1 MNDFVGEFAALGTS
15 ICFAFGSTLFT
26 LSGREIGSPLVNRA
40 RLLMALVFIIIL
52 HWITLGSLAP
62 IDAETSNWFWLG
74 LSGLIGFVLGDALL
88 FQAFVMIGPRLS
100 MLMMALSPVFSVIL
114 AWIFLSEE
122 LSLQELLGIALAVG
136 GVIWVV
142 AGDRLSIPDKPGR
155 YYLIGILFG
164 LGGAMGQAGGLVTSK
179 IGLGDDFPALS
190 GTFIRLLIATII
202 IWTFTTFRG
211 LTISSF
217 KTLAAHPRAVRFMTG
232 AVISGPVLGVWLSL
246 IAVQNAAVGIASTL
260 SSLTPIFLLPVG
272 FLVFGEKIGFRAV
285 IGTLLA
291 IVGTALLFI

>member
-1 MNDFVGEFAALGTS
+1 LNDYIGEFAALGTS

-40 RLLMALVFIIIL
+40 RLLMALTFIVII
-52 HWITLGSLAP
+52 HWLALGSLAP
-62 IDAETSNWFWLG
+62 IHAELSHWFWLG

-114 AWIFLSEE
+114 AWVFLGEQ
-122 LSLQELLGIALAVG
+122 LSLQELSGIALAVG

-155 YYLIGILFG
+155 YYFIGILFG
-164 LGGAMGQAGGLVTSK
+164 LGGALGQAGGLVTAK
-179 IGLGDDFPALS
+179 LGLEDDFSALS
-190 GTFIRLLIATII
+190 GIFIRLLVATII
-202 IWTFTTFRG
+202 IWSFTTFRG
-211 LTISSF
+211 LTVSSF

-232 AVISGPVLGVWLSL
+232 AVIMGPVLGVWLSL
-246 IAVQNAAVGIASTL
+246 IAVQKAPVGIASTL

-272 FLVFGEKIGFRAV
+272 FFIFRETIGFRA
-285 IGTLLA
+285 
-291 IVGTALLFI
+291 IVGTLIAVVGTILLFV